1 MLLVAS
7 LVLLY
12 RRHARLSRHE
22 ANLRISRDRANL
34 DLQISVHVNE
44 VMRKELSGRNS
55 SREEREAQGKEDDQ
69 PDPLRDLRPAAASLP
84 PGPPSSSA
92 GHSEGEQQ
100 QQEPIRRWLGADLQH
115 ELASTPTPSLATT
128 SVPRSEQGAS
138 QLAIAADGVLPAP
151 PFNLAASGKVSL
163 TPLHRATS
171 SASTKRRAP
180 SQSAAAPR
188 AKKYSNSCN

>member
-1 MLLVAS
+1 MVGSSQSSTGFEGVYESGGGFGAELVQKGAKRLRQDGFRSPVEAALARARWTKS
-7 LVLLY
+7 LEEGGKG
-12 RRHARLSRHE
+12 HAPS
-22 ANLRISRDRANL
+22 ATAGTS
-34 DLQISVHVNE
+34 
-44 VMRKELSGRNS
+44 SGRS
-55 SREEREAQGKEDDQ
+55 TST
-69 PDPLRDLRPAAASLP
+69 S
-84 PGPPSSSA
+84 PPSSSA

-151 PFNLAASGKVSL
+151 PFNLAASGKSSL

-180 SQSAAAPR
+180 FQSAAAPR
-188 AKKYSNSCN
+188 AKKYSNSCD